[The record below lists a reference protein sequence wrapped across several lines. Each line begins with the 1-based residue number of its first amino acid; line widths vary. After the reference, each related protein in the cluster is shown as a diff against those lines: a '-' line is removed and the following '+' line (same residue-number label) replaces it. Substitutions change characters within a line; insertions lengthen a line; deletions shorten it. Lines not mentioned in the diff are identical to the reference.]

1 MRQWSRSTLKRSL
14 SKDSLTINALMLLKE
29 FYGNAIKQTRV
40 KYRLSAITASCDR
53 LKKCLTQSCCSAN
66 YVTQHVLL
74 KQNNRI
80 NLFSTV
86 WSIFKRK
93 KRPYFREERG
103 RLLAELLSQFCQVSD
118 KVVPHSLLFVFVA
131 SVANQLT
138 FSAENFF
145 TNTRFL
151 LLKSPRSFVNDETH
165 DVKDF

>member
-1 MRQWSRSTLKRSL
+1 MCSWNKQFPNVIGVGPQWATTNVRQKATVVCEVRGSQSKIRGGRFLLGQSVQSAPMIPVYTLKRSL

-66 YVTQHVLL
+66 YVTQYVLL

-86 WSIFKRK
+86 
-93 KRPYFREERG
+93 
-103 RLLAELLSQFCQVSD
+103 
-118 KVVPHSLLFVFVA
+118 
-131 SVANQLT
+131 
-138 FSAENFF
+138 
-145 TNTRFL
+145 
-151 LLKSPRSFVNDETH
+151 
-165 DVKDF
+165 